1 MSLPVLSAQCLA
13 TGFAIVVLGLALTI
27 PAPAQQ
33 PQQQWFVPG
42 QQPAQQGQTGQQR
55 PPQAQQQRP
64 PQAQQRPAQPS
75 GQVPGPTEAG
85 APRLPPLDR
94 SPPPPPA
101 VIGVIGVQEVFE
113 ASVAVRQVRQAI
125 QERLQRLNDDAAREQ
140 NAWREAQQQL
150 AALRGQLTPEQM
162 REREQ
167 ELQERISSTQ
177 RMLRERNAA
186 IQAAGQKALAEIERV
201 MLFVIRQVAEARGL
215 TMVIQ
220 RQAIVLAV
228 EQHDISEA
236 VANQLN
242 RALTSVPI
250 DPEPELP
257 GLSVAPSR
265 PPPATAAP
273 RRN

>member
-1 MSLPVLSAQCLA
+1 MRVPPCY
-13 TGFAIVVLGLALTI
+13 TGALRWSVIFVLALVL
-27 PAPAQQ
+27 PALAAHAQQ
-33 PQQQWFVPG
+33 QQQQWFVPG
-42 QQPAQQGQTGQQR
+42 QQQGPAQGQQR
-55 PPQAQQQRP
+55 PPQTQAQPQQRP
-64 PQAQQRPAQPS
+64 SAAQPRPAQPT
-75 GQVPGPTEAG
+75 GQVPGPTEPG

-94 SPPPPPA
+94 SPSPPTA
-101 VIGVIGVQEVFE
+101 VIGVIGLQEVFD
-113 ASVAVRQVRQAI
+113 ASVAVRQVRQTM
-125 QERLQRLNDDAAREQ
+125 QDRLQRLNDDAAREQ

-150 AALRGQLTPEQM
+150 ASLRGQLTPEQM

-167 ELQERISSTQ
+167 ELQERISSAQ
-177 RMLRERNAA
+177 RILRERNAA

-242 RALTSVPI
+242 RALTSVAI
-250 DPEPELP
+250 DPEPEFS
-257 GLSVAPSR
+257 GLSLAPVR
-265 PPPATAAP
+265 QPASPAL